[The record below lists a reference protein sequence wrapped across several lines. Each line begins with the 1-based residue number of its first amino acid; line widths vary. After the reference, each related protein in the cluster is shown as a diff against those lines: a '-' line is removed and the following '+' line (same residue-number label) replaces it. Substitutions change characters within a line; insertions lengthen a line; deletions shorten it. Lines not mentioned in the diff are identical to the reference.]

1 MAITSAELITTR
13 SHRSRVRTAPLAVII
28 PLLSLIVC
36 NLADIATTNR
46 ILSMGGREMNPVAGW
61 LIANNG
67 LIAAKLAIVA
77 VVGIA
82 ALVTPPRRWIV
93 QGMWIAATFYAAII
107 AFHMVQLTLAA

>member
-13 SHRSRVRTAPLAVII
+13 LHRSRVRTLPLAVIV

-36 NLADIATTNR
+36 NLADVATTNR

-61 LIANNG
+61 LIANHG
-67 LIAAKLAIVA
+67 LIGAKLGIVMLVGVAA
-77 VVGIA
+77 VVA
-82 ALVTPPRRWIV
+82 PPRRWIV